1 MNFSLDDAL
10 MIIFDA
16 RTFFF
21 LKTTTNR
28 ESSRRRQNW
37 KMNKTEMV
45 NFIIAQAWCFW
56 CFLLWFYGTIFSFH
70 LFFEH
75 EMWTMN
81 RGCLMLRRW
90 WLTITDKP
98 WWVGTT
104 KFFDGTHTQFKPKQ
118 SKPIGL
124 VRRKKPWKETMKRKW
139 KKKEKGNCQCWKPK
153 SRILTH
159 GTIHI

>member
-1 MNFSLDDAL
+1 MCGISESVNSFRMKKENINGEWMNFSLDDAL

-56 CFLLWFYGTIFSFH
+56 CFLLWFYGTIFFHFISFVF
-70 LFFEH
+70 LRFEH

-81 RGCLMLRRW
+81 RELFDAGYYRQALVGWHNKIFW
-90 WLTITDKP
+90 WH
-98 WWVGTT
+98 
-104 KFFDGTHTQFKPKQ
+104 THNSNLNNQN
-118 SKPIGL
+118 L
-124 VRRKKPWKETMKRKW
+124 
-139 KKKEKGNCQCWKPK
+139 
-153 SRILTH
+153 
-159 GTIHI
+159 